1 MVNEKKAA
9 TPKRSPARAI
19 RSLGDADLKKLK
31 GNMENLSGPIGPAKA
46 AALLKAAN
54 AGKVNLADR
63 EKAVDYSKTLLPIVI
78 DEIKKRG
85 GSMVAKKKM
94 RGGGMAKMASKKMRG
109 GGVAA
114 KKMRGGG
121 MAKMASKKKMMM
133 RGGAVKKK

>member
-1 MVNEKKAA
+1 MANEKKAI

-54 AGKVNLADR
+54 AGQVNLADR

-85 GSMVAKKKM
+85 SS
-94 RGGGMAKMASKKMRG
+94 MASKKMMRG
-109 GGVAA
+109 GMAA
-114 KKMRGGG
+114 KTAPKRMRGGG
-121 MAKMASKKKMMM
+121 MAKMASKKKMM
-133 RGGAVKKK
+133 RGGMAKKK